1 MQARYSILQCFLSA
15 GAGFCSLSHE
25 HGSADVSDLRVRID
39 RAAIPSRGYAAVRAY
54 LQKLGVY
61 KATADVEAGGALY
74 AEMTHVDA
82 WWGGAVR
89 EAVLARR
96 TPRKVFVQA
105 STTVCVEE
113 REGEA
118 GRTTMTVR
126 LKEYEPSVEGMV
138 RSYAERTY
146 I

>member
-1 MQARYSILQCFLSA
+1 MQARYSILRAFLSA
-15 GAGFCSLSHE
+15 GAGFCTLSHTP
-25 HGSADVSDLRVRID
+25 GSSAADLSSGLRVHID
-39 RAAIPSRGYAAVRAY
+39 RAAIPTRGRAAVRAY

-61 KATADVEAGGALY
+61 KATADVEAGAALY
-74 AEMTHVDA
+74 AEMTAVNA
-82 WWGGAVR
+82 WWGGPVR

-105 STTVCVEE
+105 STRVDG
-113 REGEA
+113 RAEA
-118 GRTTMTVR
+118 VR
-126 LKEYEPSVEGMV
+126 LVEYEASVEGLV